1 MKRRLINLGKLVFI
15 AACFAVIFSKI
26 HPRELAEHFRGVAPG
41 WVLAA
46 WLTVLAEPVL
56 VAVKWNLLLR
66 EKGINLGLLRIVR
79 IVFTSNFLCVVVPV
93 SVGADALRLMMVKG
107 AQQSLTHATGSLVA
121 DRIMGSLAIMLLS
134 LIGVAWAGPAVLGTQ
149 ALWSILVIA
158 AIVVTIIMVLLSPL
172 PVLWV
177 PPLRRW
183 CAGRGRVVER
193 LGKLA
198 GMAVEVHDSLLAYR
212 ANPGLLT
219 RVFALNLL
227 AQMLR
232 VLQIVLL
239 FRAVGQPVAVSQAA
253 AFVPMI
259 NMFTLLPISYFGLG
273 VKEGAFLYFFGRAGV
288 AKAVCLTVSLITYPL
303 ILGAMLPGAIFALL
317 DTLRRPTAEEGQRD
331 EGRGSSGE

>member
-15 AACFAVIFSKI
+15 ATCFAVIFSKI
-26 HPRELAEHFRGVAPG
+26 HPSELAEHFRGVAPG

-66 EKGINLGLLRIVR
+66 EKGINLGLWRIVR

-107 AQQSLTHATGSLVA
+107 AQQSLTHAAGSLVA
-121 DRIMGSLAIMLLS
+121 DRIMGALAIMLLS
-134 LIGVAWAGPAVLGTQ
+134 LVGVAWAGPAILGAQ
-149 ALWSILVIA
+149 ALWSIVVIA
-158 AIVVTIIMVLLSPL
+158 AIVLTVVAVLLSPL
-172 PVLWV
+172 PVFWV
-177 PPLRRW
+177 PLLQRRLE
-183 CAGRGRVVER
+183 GRGRLATR
-193 LGKLA
+193 IAALA
-198 GMAVEVHDSLLAYR
+198 GKAVEIHDSLTSFR
-212 ANPGLLT
+212 KNPGLLI
-219 RVFALNLL
+219 RVFSLNLL

-232 VLQIVLL
+232 VLQIALL
-239 FRAVGQPVAVSQAA
+239 FRAVGHPVAASQAA

-288 AKAVCLTVSLITYPL
+288 AKAICLTVSLITYPL
-303 ILGAMLPGAIFALL
+303 ILGAMIPGAIFALL
-317 DTLRRPTAEEGQRD
+317 DTLKRPADAQQP
-331 EGRGSSGE
+331 